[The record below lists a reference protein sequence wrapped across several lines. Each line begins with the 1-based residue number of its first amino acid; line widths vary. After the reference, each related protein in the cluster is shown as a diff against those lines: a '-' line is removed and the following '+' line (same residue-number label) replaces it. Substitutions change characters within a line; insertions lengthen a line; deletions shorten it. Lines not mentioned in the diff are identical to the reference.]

1 MCNKY
6 THTERGA
13 NNEDEKEDDE
23 DEASSGSKERG
34 GGEAEAE
41 ADHISQWRQQTF
53 CCCCF
58 LFICFA
64 FAVLEN
70 YVSGKFG
77 VFSIY
82 SSLPTLLLF
91 CLWLK
96 YTTRRDR
103 WREKERDRRSA
114 AKNFTFTCTSIALL
128 AAMNE
133 ASQWSGERGEAAG
146 SGQRERLAGTAIW
159 LPAGV
164 AFHQSR
170 AARLSVSLSLGWE
183 SAPTRVLYAR

>member
-1 MCNKY
+1 M
-6 THTERGA
+6 
-13 NNEDEKEDDE
+13 
-23 DEASSGSKERG
+23 
-34 GGEAEAE
+34 
-41 ADHISQWRQQTF
+41 
-53 CCCCF
+53 
-58 LFICFA
+58 
-64 FAVLEN
+64 LEN

-82 SSLPTLLLF
+82 SSLSSLLPSLHLF

-133 ASQWSGERGEAAG
+133 ASLWSGERGEAAG

-170 AARLSVSLSLGWE
+170 AARLSVSLSLSLGWE